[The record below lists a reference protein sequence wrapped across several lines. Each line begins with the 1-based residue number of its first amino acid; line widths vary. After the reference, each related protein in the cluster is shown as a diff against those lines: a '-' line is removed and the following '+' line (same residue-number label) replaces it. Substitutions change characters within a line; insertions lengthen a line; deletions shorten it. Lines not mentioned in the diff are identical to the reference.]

1 MSDYLAQSDPG
12 KRILGRCDELA
23 LISQP
28 GVGVTR
34 LYLTDEHRAA
44 MALVAQWMRE
54 AGMEV
59 HTDQAANVIGR
70 YPPAERESGY
80 LLIGSHIDS
89 VIDAGKYDGP
99 LGVITAIDCVV
110 TLNRDKRRLPFGIEI
125 LAFGDEE
132 GTRFGTTLIGSRT
145 VAGSLTP
152 QDLAITDKDGVSV
165 EKALRVFG
173 LDPVALPSA
182 ARKREDVLA
191 YVEVHIEQGPVLEQA
206 DLPVGIVTSISAQ
219 IRKIV
224 TLTGEANHAG
234 TVPMRLRHDPFLAG
248 AEMALALER
257 IAAAIPDAVGTV
269 GRVDVR
275 PGAVN
280 VIPGQVTISLDM
292 RARTDAMLRQLTSE
306 MDREI
311 ARIAQARGVEVKVEP
326 MLETKAAP
334 CAPWVIGQLDNA
346 VRKCGIK
353 PLHLPSGAG
362 HDGMAMIALG
372 PIGMLFVRCKAG
384 ISHSPLESVEAA
396 DVTVA
401 ARVLRE
407 FIDNFVQ
414 EKS

>member
-23 LISQP
+23 LISRP
-28 GVGVTR
+28 GAGVTR

-70 YPPAERESGY
+70 YPSAQGQGRS
-80 LLIGSHIDS
+80 LLLGSHIDS

-99 LGVITAIDCVV
+99 LGVIAGIDCVAA
-110 TLNRDKRRLPFGIEI
+110 LHRDGRRLPFGIEV

-132 GTRFGTTLIGSRT
+132 GTRFGTTLIGSRA

-152 QDLAITDKDGVSV
+152 QDLAISEKDGVSV
-165 EKALRVFG
+165 EKALRAFG
-173 LDPVALPSA
+173 LDPAALPSA
-182 ARKREDVLA
+182 ARKPEDVLA

-206 DLPVGIVTSISAQ
+206 DLPVGIVTSIAAQ

-224 TLTGEANHAG
+224 TLKGEANHAG

-269 GRVDVR
+269 GQVDVR

-280 VIPGQVTISLDM
+280 VIPGSVTISLDM

-311 ARIAQARGVEVKVEP
+311 ARIAKARGVEAKVEP

-334 CAPWVIGQLDNA
+334 CAPGLIGQLDNA
-346 VRKCGIK
+346 VRNCGLN

-372 PIGMLFVRCKAG
+372 PIAMLFVRCKAG

-407 FIDNFVQ
+407 FVDNFDP

>member
-1 MSDYLAQSDPG
+1 MSDYLSQSDPG

-23 LISQP
+23 AISRP
-28 GVGVTR
+28 GAGVTR
-34 LYLTDEHRAA
+34 LYLTDEHRAS
-44 MALVAQWMRE
+44 MALVAQWMRA

-70 YPPAERESGY
+70 YPSANGQGRY
-80 LLIGSHIDS
+80 LLLGSHIDS

-99 LGVITAIDCVV
+99 LGVIAAIDCVA
-110 TLNRDKRRLPFGIEI
+110 TLHRDGRRLPFGIEI

-132 GTRFGTTLIGSRT
+132 GTRFGTTLIGSRA

-152 QDLAITDKDGVSV
+152 QDLAIRDKDGVSV

-173 LDPVALPSA
+173 LDPAALPSA
-182 ARKREDVLA
+182 ARNPADVLA
-191 YVEVHIEQGPVLEQA
+191 YVELHIEQGPVLEQEN
-206 DLPVGIVTSISAQ
+206 LPVGIVTSISAQ

-224 TLTGEANHAG
+224 TLKGQANHAG
-234 TVPMRLRHDPFLAG
+234 TVPMRLRHDPFLAA
-248 AEMALALER
+248 AEMALALEK
-257 IAAAIPDAVGTV
+257 IAASIPDAVGTV
-269 GRVDVR
+269 GKADVR

-280 VIPGQVTISLDM
+280 VIPGKVTISLDM
-292 RARTDAMLRQLTSE
+292 RARTDAMLKQLTAA
-306 MDREI
+306 MDAEI
-311 ARIAQARGVEVKVEP
+311 ARIAKARGVEVTVEP

-334 CAPWVIGQLDNA
+334 CAPWLMGQLDNA
-346 VRKCGIK
+346 VKKCGMK

-372 PIGMLFVRCKAG
+372 PIGMFFVRCKAG
-384 ISHSPLESVEAA
+384 ISHSPLESVGAA

-401 ARVLRE
+401 AKVLRE

-414 EKS
+414 GNS

>member
-1 MSDYLAQSDPG
+1 MSDYFSQSDPG
-12 KRILGRCDELA
+12 KRILGRCEELA
-23 LISQP
+23 ALSRP
-28 GVGVTR
+28 GAGVTR

-59 HTDQAANVIGR
+59 HTDQAANVIAR
-70 YPPAERESGY
+70 YPPAQGQGHY

-99 LGVITAIDCVV
+99 LGVITAIDCIA
-110 TLNRDKRRLPFGIEI
+110 TLHRDGRRLSFGIEI

-132 GTRFGTTLIGSRT
+132 GTRFGSTLIGSRA
-145 VAGSLTP
+145 VAGTLMP
-152 QDLAITDKDGVSV
+152 QDLEIRDRDGVSV

-173 LDPVALPSA
+173 LDPAALPSA
-182 ARKREDVLA
+182 ARKPEAVLA
-191 YVEVHIEQGPVLEQA
+191 YVEVHIEQGPVLEQEN
-206 DLPVGIVTSISAQ
+206 LPVGIVTSISAQ

-224 TLTGEANHAG
+224 TLEGQANHAG
-234 TVPMRLRHDPFLAG
+234 TVPMRLRHDPFLAA
-248 AEMALALER
+248 AEMALALEK
-257 IAAAIPDAVGTV
+257 IAAGIPDAVGTV
-269 GRVDVR
+269 GQVDVR

-280 VIPGQVTISLDM
+280 VIPGRVTISLDM
-292 RARTDAMLRQLTSE
+292 RARTDAMLQQLTTA
-306 MDREI
+306 MDAQI
-311 ARIAQARGVEVKVEP
+311 ARITSARGVEVKVEP

-334 CAPWVIGQLDNA
+334 CAPWLIGQLDDA
-346 VRKCGIK
+346 VRKCGFK

-407 FIDNFVQ
+407 FIDHFVHGN
-414 EKS
+414 S

>member
-12 KRILGRCDELA
+12 QRILGRCDELA
-23 LISQP
+23 AISRT
-28 GVGVTR
+28 GSGVTR
-34 LYLTDEHRAA
+34 LYLTGEHRAA

-70 YPPAERESGY
+70 YPPATGESGY

-99 LGVITAIDCVV
+99 LGVITAIDCVAII
-110 TLNRDKRRLPFGIEI
+110 NRDKRRLPFGIEV

-132 GTRFGTTLIGSRT
+132 GTRFGTTLIGSRA

-165 EKALRVFG
+165 ENALRVFG
-173 LDPVALPSA
+173 LDPTALSLA

-248 AEMALALER
+248 AEVGLALER
-257 IAAAIPDAVGTV
+257 IACHHSRCGRHRRKGGCQAGRGECDPRAGHNQSRYARAHRCHAQAIDLGDGQGDRPHCQDTRRRGE
-269 GRVDVR
+269 GRAFARDDG
-275 PGAVN
+275 GA
-280 VIPGQVTISLDM
+280 L
-292 RARTDAMLRQLTSE
+292 RARADWSTGQCCEE
-306 MDREI
+306 MRD
-311 ARIAQARGVEVKVEP
+311 Q
-326 MLETKAAP
+326 AAP
-334 CAPWVIGQLDNA
+334 SAE
-346 VRKCGIK
+346 
-353 PLHLPSGAG
+353 
-362 HDGMAMIALG
+362 
-372 PIGMLFVRCKAG
+372 RCR
-384 ISHSPLESVEAA
+384 P
-396 DVTVA
+396 
-401 ARVLRE
+401 
-407 FIDNFVQ
+407 
-414 EKS
+414 

>member
-1 MSDYLAQSDPG
+1 
-12 KRILGRCDELA
+12 
-23 LISQP
+23 
-28 GVGVTR
+28 
-34 LYLTDEHRAA
+34 
-44 MALVAQWMRE
+44 
-54 AGMEV
+54 
-59 HTDQAANVIGR
+59 VIGR
-70 YPPAERESGY
+70 YPSAQGQDRC

-99 LGVITAIDCVV
+99 LGVIAAIDYVV
-110 TLNRDKRRLPFGIEI
+110 TLHREGRRFPFGIEI

-132 GTRFGTTLIGSRT
+132 GTRFGTTLIGSRA
-145 VAGSLTP
+145 VSGSLTP
-152 QDLAITDKDGVSV
+152 QDLAIKDKDGVSV
-165 EKALRVFG
+165 ETAMRVFG
-173 LDPVALPSA
+173 LDPSAISSA
-182 ARKREDVLA
+182 AHKRKNVLA
-191 YVEVHIEQGPVLEQA
+191 YVELHIEQGPVLEQA

-224 TLTGEANHAG
+224 TLKSQANHAG

-248 AEMALALER
+248 AEMALALEK

-269 GRVDVR
+269 GKVDVR

-280 VIPGQVTISLDM
+280 VIPGSVTISLDM
-292 RARTDAMLRQLTSE
+292 RARTDAMLKQLTAE

-311 ARIAQARGVEVKVEP
+311 ARIAKARGVEVTAEP

-334 CAPWVIGQLDNA
+334 CAPWLIAQLDDA
-346 VRKCGIK
+346 VRKCGLES
-353 PLHLPSGAG
+353 LHLPSGAG
-362 HDGMAMIALG
+362 HDGMAMMALG

-401 ARVLRE
+401 AKVLHE
-407 FIDNFVQ
+407 FIDNFDP

>member
-23 LISQP
+23 AISRP
-28 GVGVTR
+28 GAGVTR

-70 YPPAERESGY
+70 YPSAQGQSRY
-80 LLIGSHIDS
+80 LLLGSHIDS

-99 LGVITAIDCVV
+99 LGVITAIDCVA
-110 TLNRDKRRLPFGIEI
+110 TLNRDKRRLPFGIGI

-132 GTRFGTTLIGSRT
+132 GTRFGTTLIGSRA

-173 LDPVALPSA
+173 LDPTALPLA

-224 TLTGEANHAG
+224 TLRGEANHAG

-275 PGAVN
+275 PGGVN

-292 RARTDAMLRQLTSE
+292 RARTDGMLRQLTSE

-334 CAPWVIGQLDNA
+334 CAPGLIGQLDNA

-384 ISHSPLESVEAA
+384 ISHSPLESVGAA

-401 ARVLRE
+401 ATVLRE

>member
-23 LISQP
+23 TISRS
-28 GVGVTR
+28 GAGVTR

-70 YPPAERESGY
+70 YPSAQGQDRF
-80 LLIGSHIDS
+80 LLMGSHIDS

-99 LGVITAIDCVV
+99 LGVIAAIDCVA
-110 TLNRDKRRLPFGIEI
+110 TLNREGRRLPFGIEI

-132 GTRFGTTLIGSRT
+132 GTRFGTTLIGSRA
-145 VAGSLTP
+145 VSGALTP
-152 QDLAITDKDGVSV
+152 QDLAIKDKDGVSV
-165 EKALRVFG
+165 EKAMRVFG
-173 LDPVALPSA
+173 LDPSALPSA
-182 ARKREDVLA
+182 AHKRQDVLA

-224 TLTGEANHAG
+224 TLTGQANHAG

-248 AEMALALER
+248 SEMALALEK
-257 IAAAIPDAVGTV
+257 IAAAIPEAVGTV
-269 GRVDVR
+269 GKVDVR

-280 VIPGQVTISLDM
+280 VIPGSVTISLDM
-292 RARTDAMLRQLTSE
+292 RARTDAMLKQLTAE

-311 ARIAQARGVEVKVEP
+311 ARIAKARGVEVKVEP

-334 CAPWVIGQLDNA
+334 CAPWVIGQWDNA
-346 VRKCGIK
+346 VRICGLE

-362 HDGMAMIALG
+362 HDGMAMTTLG

-396 DVTVA
+396 DVTAA
-401 ARVLRE
+401 ARVLRAFVE
-407 FIDNFVQ
+407 NFTQ